1 VFDVKK
7 LQDGC
12 AVIRNGCIFV
22 GGDHFI
28 HSSRTLV
35 TDEIPRVDLTIST
48 MASTALMLE
57 MT

>member
-1 VFDVKK
+1 MFDVKK
-7 LQDGC
+7 LQDGST
-12 AVIRNGCIFV
+12 VIRDGCIFV

-28 HSSRTLV
+28 HSSGTLV
-35 TDEIPRVDLTIST
+35 TDEIPRVDLMIST